1 MRRKRV
7 PETTLA
13 EQADRAVGF
22 VGLGSLGGRVVGVFG
37 RLWPRARR
45 RVGTS
50 ICGEGLYYLAFVA
63 LVFFVALVG
72 EVNLLMVLA
81 GMFVGPAWFGWR
93 LVART
98 LRGLEVRRRMPRSI
112 CAGDLLLVD
121 LELVNPRRRLGS
133 WAVEVEE
140 RIRSEGSGAG
150 TGVLR
155 PSVYY
160 PYVPAGQSRCRT
172 YRGRLPQ
179 RGRYRFAR
187 AAVSTRFPFG
197 FFRCTVLLGPED
209 TLVVYPRLGRLTPR
223 WLARHRESF
232 EGSHRRERR
241 HGRTSG
247 DFFGVRPW
255 RSGDERRHIDWRS
268 SARHGSLVVRQF
280 ERHRTRDVA
289 ILVNLWQPKRPS
301 AEHLANV
308 ELAVSFAAT
317 VVADTCRK
325 GGGNLLVGT
334 TAGRAPSGGW
344 SWVRGPASAALEHSA
359 MENLA
364 VAEASPE
371 DRLADLLDRALG
383 TIDPGTEV
391 VLVTTQAVDLTD
403 AERFAVLWRDPAR
416 RSLAGGIRVISTA
429 DEGLAEYFHV

>member
-1 MRRKRV
+1 V
-7 PETTLA
+7 PETTSPG
-13 EQADRAVGF
+13 QAPRQRAVRLSRLGN
-22 VGLGSLGGRVVGVFG
+22 VGTRILRVL
-37 RLWPRARR
+37 RPLWPRARLR
-45 RVGTS
+45 AGTS
-50 ICGEGLYYLAFVA
+50 ICGEGLYYLAFLA

-81 GMFVGPAWFGWR
+81 GMFVGPVWFGWR

-140 RIRSEGSGAG
+140 RIQSEGAAAVS
-150 TGVLR
+150 GVLR
-155 PSVYY
+155 PGVYF

-179 RGRYRFAR
+179 RGRYRFAP

-197 FFRCTVLLGPED
+197 FFRRTVLVGPAAA
-209 TLVVYPRLGRLTPR
+209 LVVYPRLGRLTPR

-232 EGSHRRERR
+232 EGSHRRERQ

-247 DFFGVRPW
+247 DLFGVRPW
-255 RSGDERRHIDWRS
+255 RSGDARRHIHWRS
-268 SARHGSLVVRQF
+268 SARHGTLVVRQYD
-280 ERHRTRDVA
+280 RHRNRDVA
-289 ILVNLWQPKRPS
+289 VLVNLWQPKRPL
-301 AEHLANV
+301 AEHLASV
-308 ELAVSFAAT
+308 ELAISFAAT
-317 VVADTCRK
+317 VVVDTCRK

-334 TAGRAPSGGW
+334 TAGGP
-344 SWVRGPASAALEHSA
+344 WVRGPASAALEHGA
-359 MENLA
+359 MESLA

-391 VLVTTQAVDLTD
+391 VLVTTQAVDLSD
-403 AERFAVLWRDPAR
+403 AERFAVLWSDPAR
-416 RSLAGGIRVISTA
+416 RSLAREIRVISTA
-429 DEGLAEYFHV
+429 DEGLAEYFHA